1 MWSVIFKKENSMEKD
16 FDKIVAGIKYTM
28 NKQVMPE
35 DSASRYDSGLVEVFS
50 TPAMIALMEGTC
62 YRSVMPFLP
71 KGFSTVGFELNIR
84 HLKATPIGMKVRCN
98 AVLES
103 IEGKRI
109 LFNVE
114 AFDEDGKIGEGT
126 HVRYIIDE
134 QKFIEKL
141 NSGK

>member
-1 MWSVIFKKENSMEKD
+1 MENMFEKVKEGLTFTMEK
-16 FDKIVAGIKYTM
+16 IVKL
-28 NKQVMPE
+28 E

-71 KGFSTVGFELNIR
+71 QGFSTVGFEVNIR
-84 HLKATPIGMKVRCN
+84 HLKATPIGMSVRCN

-126 HVRYIIDE
+126 HIRYIIDE
-134 QKFIEKL
+134 KKFIEKL
-141 NSGK
+141 QEKK